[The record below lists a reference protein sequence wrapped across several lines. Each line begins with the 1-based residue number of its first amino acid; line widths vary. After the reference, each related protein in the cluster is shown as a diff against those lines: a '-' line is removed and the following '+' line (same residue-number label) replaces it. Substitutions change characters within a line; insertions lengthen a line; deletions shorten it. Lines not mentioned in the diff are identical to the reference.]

1 MKPFLIREDCWEFD
15 LWVLAPA
22 TNKELDEFLSRQFKI
37 KDKTSDGDFLGRFV
51 EVFDD
56 GPGESELAGVIALK
70 KWDGTPKDYD
80 TLSHECLHAAHWF
93 LNSRGLKLNFKS
105 DEAFCYLLGSLVRR
119 IAEQLNRGRRKCT

>member
-56 GPGESELAGVIALK
+56 DSGREEELAGVIALK
-70 KWDGTPKDYD
+70 KWNGTPKDYD
-80 TLSHECLHAAHWF
+80 TLAHEALHAVQFF
-93 LNSRGLKLNFKS
+93 LTNRGIKLNFKT
-105 DEAFCYLLGSLVRR
+105 DESYCYLLGSLVRR
-119 IAEQLNRGRRKCT
+119 IAEQLNRGKRK